1 MERIEETMKRKKIDK
16 VKRNKEMLMMQLAL
30 IASSRGIPAKELED
44 KVREIKKKIGVKD

>member
-1 MERIEETMKRKKIDK
+1 MRRKKIDK

-30 IASSRGIPAKELED
+30 IASSRGIPARELED